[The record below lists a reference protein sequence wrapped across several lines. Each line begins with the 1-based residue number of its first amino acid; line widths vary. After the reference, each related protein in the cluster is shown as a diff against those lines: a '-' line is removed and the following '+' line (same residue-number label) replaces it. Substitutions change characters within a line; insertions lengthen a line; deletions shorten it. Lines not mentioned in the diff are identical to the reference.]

1 MSSMI
6 DEAIQRL
13 LRFVCACDECMERN
27 HTFSVS
33 ASKIAVENAVHC
45 IACSVKV
52 ANAIR
57 EFDKQVNS

>member
-13 LRFVCACDECMERN
+13 LRFVCACDECVERN
-27 HTFSVS
+27 HAVS
-33 ASKIAVENAVHC
+33 TAASKIAVENSVHC

-57 EFDKQVNS
+57 EFDKQMNS